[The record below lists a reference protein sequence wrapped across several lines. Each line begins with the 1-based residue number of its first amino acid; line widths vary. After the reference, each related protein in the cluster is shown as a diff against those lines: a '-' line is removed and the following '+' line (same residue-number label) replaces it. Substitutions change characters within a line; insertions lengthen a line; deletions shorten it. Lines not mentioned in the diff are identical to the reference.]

1 MIPKVQDSRIDLAS
15 FGFLQLNDVFLLTL
29 IGRGIDNKPE
39 LIRVSGIAD
48 RTVYRRLLVLTG
60 ACQYVK
66 GKGFSEGH
74 VALVASRPHP
84 HQQGKQLALTEMG
97 AELLQEIGAMVV
109 ATE

>member
-1 MIPKVQDSRIDLAS
+1 MIPKVQTLQIDLSS
-15 FGFLQLNDVFLLTL
+15 FGFLQLNDVFLLSL

-39 LIRVSGIAD
+39 LIRVSGIAQH
-48 RTVYRRLLVLTG
+48 TVYRRLLVLTG

-84 HQQGKQLALTEMG
+84 HQQGKQLMLTEVG
-97 AELLQEIGAMVV
+97 AELLQVV
-109 ATE
+109 GSTLGIE